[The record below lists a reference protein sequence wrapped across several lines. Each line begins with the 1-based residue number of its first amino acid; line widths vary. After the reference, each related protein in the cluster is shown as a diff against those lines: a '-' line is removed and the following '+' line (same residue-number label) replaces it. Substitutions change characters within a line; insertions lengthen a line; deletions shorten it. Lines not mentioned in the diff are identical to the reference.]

1 MLVILMNLE
10 RFWSSK
16 NTKIARKHSS
26 KSPKFSRLRR
36 AILSTVQYHHIDRG
50 IQCMSTTKILLT
62 LVERSYT

>member
-26 KSPKFSRLRR
+26 KPQKFSRLRR
-36 AILSTVQYHHIDRG
+36 AVLSTVQYHHIDRG
-50 IQCMSTTKILLT
+50 IPCRSTNMILLT